1 MHAKKLLTYSA
12 AAVMA
17 LSLTACGN
25 QPQTAG
31 SESTASIHEETSA
44 SATATEAVTEATT
57 QGRITILEVSDVS
70 EIDKSYFK
78 AQAGTGATNTIM
90 NVSKMTHKEVFDQ
103 LVENFGIQEIL
114 VGDSIDLRN
123 YCDYDSL
130 SDDEKEQLNGDLS
143 YSFNEYAA
151 TGVDTSS
158 TPIHTNHNKNI
169 ICTYRYDTANNLLRD
184 RVSKYS
190 HDGGTYKLYFANY

>member
-90 NVSKMTHKEVFDQ
+90 NVSKITHKEVFDQ

-114 VGDSIDLRN
+114 VGDSIDL
-123 YCDYDSL
+123 
-130 SDDEKEQLNGDLS
+130 
-143 YSFNEYAA
+143 
-151 TGVDTSS
+151 
-158 TPIHTNHNKNI
+158 
-169 ICTYRYDTANNLLRD
+169 
-184 RVSKYS
+184 
-190 HDGGTYKLYFANY
+190 

>member
-25 QPQTAG
+25 QSQTAD
-31 SESTASIHEETSA
+31 SEGTASIHEETSA

-57 QGRITILEVSDVS
+57 QECITILEVSDVS

-90 NVSKMTHKEVFDQ
+90 NVYKMTHKEVFDQ

-130 SDDEKEQLNGDLS
+130 SDDEKEELNGDLS
-143 YSFNEYAA
+143 YAFDEFTA

-169 ICTYRYDTANNLLRD
+169 ICTYRYDDINYLLRD
-184 RVSKYS
+184 CVYKYS